1 MLVAVGTQH
10 YARDDLDTLDRVPT
24 SLRQVVETF
33 RALGISPIDEDGHG
47 FLLDVERAQL
57 LATLR
62 SAVDRASAV
71 IVYYTGHGLQFNN
84 KYYLPL
90 TSTRSDLPAT
100 AIATRELLEDYFLR
114 LDEYGEPAAEQ
125 PAVLVIFDCCFS
137 TSALIEG
144 MHSLL
149 QGIGNAN
156 LWVMASADTIEYAQ
170 DGAFAKALSEY
181 LRNPRTGPSQRY
193 LSLEILVGE
202 INSATARAGIDQ
214 EARWFPPARRG
225 VTGLLPFFPNPGF
238 QPHVAGFTIDEQ
250 RQWPEFD
257 GFYLTGRD
265 GRIRALEDL
274 AGFLTSSDPG
284 IAVVTGSPGSG
295 KSTLLALPAQL
306 SAIHSREELL
316 RTGLRNPLILRAG
329 VLLPEELEVVGVHAR
344 GLNTSQVATAI
355 AGSLGV
361 AGTTAN
367 AILTEL
373 MSSKATTTHRVVVDA
388 IDEAATPVDLL
399 EFLQALPKVAAIKVA
414 VGMRRHLL
422 DRLASP
428 DLVVD
433 LDAERYRDRSALVS
447 YVRQLL
453 VAAFEP
459 GVTTAYQGVDEAST
473 AEVAESIAAKAST
486 AETDSFFIA
495 RSLALAV
502 RSRAEPIGDVPP
514 SMAAAFDE
522 DLLRFGPRAEIARI
536 LLGALAWAKGPGLPW
551 ENVWVPV
558 ARAIAAVQGGP
569 AIDDDDVRWLLHHA
583 GAYIIE
589 DVGLGDR
596 SVFRPFHELLAA
608 HLRGADPVPRISEQ
622 IVQTLLAQA
631 RTTGS
636 WRDAHPYIR
645 TYLAEHA
652 RDAGAEWVEV
662 LLAEADYAAVAD
674 PAILAPVLTA
684 LAPDDPLIR
693 SYRRASPLLTQDPA
707 DNLAHLTEAATVVA
721 ADPEL
726 FAASTLTPTYRTVR
740 TWAARDD
747 SVLAFRAHRSE
758 ISDIAFADDPADR
771 PLLVTVTRGGDEAEV
786 WDVRSGR
793 PIGGPSEQDGELHVD
808 AIGVAGTRDL
818 MGVDRLVGVDNRL
831 LHLRQENMA
840 LVVVDARTEKAV
852 STIRVPV
859 ATRSWTRTILNA
871 RALILDFKDV
881 FGGQL
886 PLAVGSGVD
895 DQLLLAT
902 GDRNGLVRLFAVD
915 SGTEVGQLAGDNREK
930 IVALAFSRESTGDS
944 HELAVVHRGGEI
956 HCWDLQSRLVRATT
970 HVGED
975 NLTAIDFGI
984 SGGTRAF
991 MTGHRDGRIRID
1003 ERVLRGH
1010 SDAVNAVA
1018 LPRSESSIAASADT
1032 QGGVRIWDL
1041 DAEPTQLEHSGKV
1054 PQLALGPANYLAI
1067 GTDSGEVR
1075 IATTTQLDEQWP
1087 IRHRHLTGIAA
1098 IAFGPGAAGPL
1109 LATADTAGRVRLF
1122 EVASSRLVTQSVR
1135 ADTPVDVIGCG
1146 LLATGDPFVATA
1158 QQSTGEVRLWRV
1170 DTKGRAHR
1178 VARRELLRPDVHTR
1192 LAIAGFAGGPSGDV
1206 LALATLRSRP
1216 PEKGQRTTLTL
1227 WNITTGEPMS
1237 DRSFDG
1243 STAEVAVAF
1252 TTGPDGRPV
1261 VVATAENEPIHVW
1274 DAVTAEPLWE
1284 PVPRNGNSRITA
1296 LGVSWDPDGHPLMV
1310 VGDDTDT
1317 VRIVEPFTRRPL
1329 TTIRRRSTPWV
1340 VALDADILC
1349 VRDGDGLAILEVTD
1363 IRSAIPGPV
1372 ATD

>member
-1 MLVAVGTQH
+1 MVDPPVLVAVGTQH

-33 RALGISPIDEDGHG
+33 RALGISPRDEDGHG

-62 SAVDRASAV
+62 RAVDRAPVV

-90 TSTRSDLPAT
+90 TSTQSDLPAT

-274 AGFLTSSDPG
+274 AGFLTSPAPG

-306 SAIHSREELL
+306 SATHSREELL

-329 VLLPEELEVVGVHAR
+329 VLLPEELEVIGVHAR
-344 GLNTSQVATAI
+344 GLNTNQVATAI

-373 MSSKATTTHRVVVDA
+373 ISSKAATTHRVVVDA

-399 EFLQALPKVAAIKVA
+399 EFLQTLPKVAAIKVA

-422 DRLASP
+422 DQLVSP
-428 DLVVD
+428 ELVVD

-447 YVRQLL
+447 YVHQLL

-459 GVTTAYQGVDEAST
+459 GVTTAYQGVEEAST

-522 DLLRFGPRAEIARI
+522 DLQRFGPRAEIARI
-536 LLGALAWAKGPGLPW
+536 LLAALAWAKGPGLPW

-589 DVGLGDR
+589 DVGPGDR

-622 IVQTLLAQA
+622 IVQTLLARA

-652 RDAGAEWVEV
+652 RDAGAEWIEV
-662 LLAEADYAAVAD
+662 LLAEADYPAVAD
-674 PAILAPVLTA
+674 PAILAPVLVT

-707 DNLAHLTEAATVVA
+707 DNLAYLAEAATVVA
-721 ADPEL
+721 DDPEL

-740 TWAARDD
+740 TWAAHDD
-747 SVLAFRAHRSE
+747 SVLAFRAHRSA
-758 ISDIAFADDPADR
+758 ISELAFAADPAGR
-771 PLLVTVTRGGDEAEV
+771 PLLLTVTRGGDEAEV

-793 PIGGPSEQDGELHVD
+793 PIGGPEEQEGQLHVD
-808 AIGVAGTRDL
+808 AIGVAGTRDFI
-818 MGVDRLVGVDNRL
+818 GADRLVGVDNRL
-831 LHLRQENMA
+831 LHIQWETMA
-840 LVVVDARTEKAV
+840 LVVTDARTEETV

-859 ATRSWTRTILNA
+859 ATGPWTRAILNA
-871 RALILDFKDV
+871 GALIRDFKDA
-881 FGGQL
+881 FGGVL
-886 PLAVGSGVD
+886 PIAVGSGVD

-902 GDRNGLVRLFAVD
+902 GDRRGLVRLFAVD
-915 SGTEVGQLAGDNREK
+915 SGREVGQLAGDNHEK
-930 IVALAFSRESTGDS
+930 IVALAFSREPTGDS
-944 HELAVVHRGGEI
+944 HELAVVHRDGEI
-956 HCWDLQSRLVRATT
+956 RCWDLQSRVVRATAHT
-970 HVGED
+970 GEGR
-975 NLTAIDFGI
+975 LTAIDFGI
-984 SGGTRAF
+984 SGGTRVF
-991 MTGHRDGRIRID
+991 MTGYRDGQVRID
-1003 ERVLRGH
+1003 GRLLRGH
-1010 SDAVNAVA
+1010 SDAVHAVA
-1018 LPRSESSIAASADT
+1018 LPRSGSSIVASADA
-1032 QGGVRIWDL
+1032 QGVVRIWDL
-1041 DAEPTQLEHSGKV
+1041 DSEPTLPEQGGTV
-1054 PQLALGPANYLAI
+1054 PEFALGPANHLAI

-1075 IATTTQLDEQWP
+1075 IATTTQLDEWP

-1098 IAFGPGAAGPL
+1098 IGFGPGSAGPL

-1122 EVASSRLVTQSVR
+1122 EVDSSRLVTQSVR
-1135 ADTPVDVIGCG
+1135 ADSPVDTIGCG
-1146 LLATGDPFVATA
+1146 LLASGDPFVVAA
-1158 QQSTGEVRLWRV
+1158 RQWTGEVRLWRI
-1170 DTKGRAHR
+1170 DAKGRAHSM
-1178 VARRELLRPDVHTR
+1178 ARRELRPDLTHRVT
-1192 LAIAGFAGGPSGDV
+1192 IEGFAGGRSGTV
-1206 LALATLRSRP
+1206 LALAMLRPSAS
-1216 PEKGQRTTLTL
+1216 EKGAQTTLTL

-1237 DRSFDG
+1237 DRSFG
-1243 STAEVAVAF
+1243 GRPAEVTAVFA
-1252 TTGPDGRPV
+1252 TTPDGRPIV
-1261 VVATAENEPIHVW
+1261 AATAENEPIHTW
-1274 DAVTAEPLWE
+1274 DAITAEPLWE
-1284 PVPRNGNSRITA
+1284 PVPRNGNSRVTA
-1296 LGVSWDPDGHPLMV
+1296 LGIDWAPDGHPLV
-1310 VGDDTDT
+1310 VIGDDSDT
-1317 VRIVEPFTRRPL
+1317 IRIVEPLALRSL
-1329 TTIRRRSTPWV
+1329 LMIRRRSTPRA
-1340 VALDADILC
+1340 VALNGDILC
-1349 VRDGDGLAILEVTD
+1349 VRDRDGLAILEVPD
-1363 IRSAIPGPV
+1363 IRSAIPR
-1372 ATD
+1372 